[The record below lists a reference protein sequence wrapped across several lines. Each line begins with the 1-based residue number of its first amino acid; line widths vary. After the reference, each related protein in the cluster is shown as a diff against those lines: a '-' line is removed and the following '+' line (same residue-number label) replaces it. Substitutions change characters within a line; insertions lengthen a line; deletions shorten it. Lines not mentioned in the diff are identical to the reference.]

1 MENIYFDN
9 AATTKLDEKVL
20 DAMLPYLKEN
30 YGNASS
36 IYKLGREARKAIEE
50 TKEKVAKI
58 LNCKPSEVYFT
69 AGGSES
75 DNTAIK
81 GIAHSYKNRGNHIIT
96 SKIEHPAVLES
107 CKELEN
113 EGFEVTYISVD
124 ENGIINLD
132 IDLQ

>member
-50 TKEKVAKI
+50 TRE
-58 LNCKPSEVYFT
+58 
-69 AGGSES
+69 
-75 DNTAIK
+75 
-81 GIAHSYKNRGNHIIT
+81 
-96 SKIEHPAVLES
+96 
-107 CKELEN
+107 
-113 EGFEVTYISVD
+113 
-124 ENGIINLD
+124 
-132 IDLQ
+132 

>member
-50 TKEKVAKI
+50 TREKVAKI

-124 ENGIINLD
+124 EDGIINLD

>member
-50 TKEKVAKI
+50 TREKVAKI

-75 DNTAIK
+75 VPPPARPRK
-81 GIAHSYKNRGNHIIT
+81 PPAGPIARRARPGRAAGHT
-96 SKIEHPAVLES
+96 
-107 CKELEN
+107 
-113 EGFEVTYISVD
+113 
-124 ENGIINLD
+124 
-132 IDLQ
+132 